1 MSYIKVISLL
11 LICTLALGLCACG
24 GEEGTVSGVSQSEQ
38 GSETEISHSLSE
50 DASEESK
57 SAESVSG
64 GESTEEESD
73 SASAEDSVDLD
84 SSADESG
91 EQVSDVPTR
100 EEGSEYSEPE
110 NKGEDDSE
118 EKVYGGVASSEEDS
132 TQGGEEGVVY
142 STGRGVMGSD
152 GAEGHVYSADSVNCL
167 DNWEQIVES
176 YGEDSLYYVLIFT
189 DSTQY
194 RRQVK
199 EYNESL
205 ILSEE
210 YDENGKLISRSFKE
224 YSFADTVAA
233 HRQRYEADLAMLKDF
248 GIEGEL
254 QWISATD
261 KRVDHPR
268 SDNALCHYAFAAYV
282 RGGELLEYIR
292 KAEIGGFLFLM
303 PEGCTANRYYWGSLW
318 WQDEETKQMNELY
331 GTDDWMT
338 HAGSA
343 AGPISQYLSY
353 DPSF

>member
-1 MSYIKVISLL
+1 MRRNILTSLL
-11 LICTLALGLCACG
+11 LMLALTLGLCACG
-24 GEEGTVSGVSQSEQ
+24 GEASKSGSDSA
-38 GSETEISHSLSE
+38 LSE
-50 DASEESK
+50 A
-57 SAESVSG
+57 A
-64 GESTEEESD
+64 GESTEQSTEDSAVQSEGAEESAEN
-73 SASAEDSVDLD
+73 SVVEGSVEASSENAGESAEDGSSDITSESTAPDEPYAD
-84 SSADESG
+84 SDEISEDVSSMEESETSEGDADG
-91 EQVSDVPTR
+91 IVF
-100 EEGSEYSEPE
+100 
-110 NKGEDDSE
+110 
-118 EKVYGGVASSEEDS
+118 A
-132 TQGGEEGVVY
+132 
-142 STGRGVMGSD
+142 TGRGVMGSD
-152 GAEGHVYSADSVNCL
+152 GAEGYVYSADSVNCL
-167 DNWEQIVES
+167 DNWERIVES

-210 YDENGKLISRSFKE
+210 HDENGKLISRSFKE

-268 SDNALCHYAFAAYV
+268 SDNALCHYAFAAYA

-292 KAEIGGFLFLM
+292 KAEIGGFVFLM
-303 PEGCTANRYYWGSLW
+303 PKDCTANRFYWGSLW
-318 WQDEETKQMNELY
+318 WQDEETKQTNELY
-331 GTDDWMT
+331 GTDDWMA